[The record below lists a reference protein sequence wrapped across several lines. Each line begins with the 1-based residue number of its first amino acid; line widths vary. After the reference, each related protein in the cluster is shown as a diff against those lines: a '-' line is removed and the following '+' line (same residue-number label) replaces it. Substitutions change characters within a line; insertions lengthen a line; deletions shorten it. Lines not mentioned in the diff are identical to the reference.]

1 MLFSVSATPSLPSSS
16 VAQNCFA
23 VSPTF
28 PLFQILEQRAAFSMS
43 LFLIWMPISWRTFH
57 DLLVAGGAVPR
68 FPLRQ
73 RRPCRANLLLFLIWL
88 RPLAVS
94 KVVSRGKIAIVRAIG
109 LSALTIILGR
119 ASFAANFVST
129 ASFRPRKLSSGID
142 MGGVLLH
149 RCSPRAS

>member
-1 MLFSVSATPSLPSSS
+1 MLFSVSATPSLPSSSS

-68 FPLRQ
+68 FPLPAAAAMPRESSSVLNLASPFGGIEGGFAGEDRHRTGDQ
-73 RRPCRANLLLFLIWL
+73 TFGSDHHPWKSELRREL
-88 RPLAVS
+88 RFDS
-94 KVVSRGKIAIVRAIG
+94 II
-109 LSALTIILGR
+109 SA
-119 ASFAANFVST
+119 
-129 ASFRPRKLSSGID
+129 P
-142 MGGVLLH
+142 
-149 RCSPRAS
+149 